1 MEKDMK
7 KIFTTKVLKDEET
20 GELGILIPEEL
31 LKELDLQ
38 IGQLLEWKINDDDT
52 VLITKTKI
60 VDTTEQ

>member
-1 MEKDMK
+1 MK

>member
-1 MEKDMK
+1 MEKNMK
-7 KIFTTKVLKDEET
+7 KVFATKVLKDEET

-52 VLITKTKI
+52 VTITKTKI

>member
-1 MEKDMK
+1 MK
-7 KIFTTKVLKDEET
+7 KVFATKVLKDEET